1 MASAIL
7 SLYIA
12 DSPMDKKLL
21 DIICCPLTKLPLQLL
36 DSERLARLNA
46 AIQSGEIKN
55 HVAGDLGKELTEA
68 LVTRDGRLVYP
79 IRDGIP
85 ILLEEESIDWNQV
98 VEQARET

>member
-7 SLYIA
+7 SLYIY

-46 AIQSGEIKN
+46 AIRSGEN
-55 HVAGDLGKELTEA
+55 TDHSPGDSGEELTEA

-79 IRDGIP
+79 IRNGIP
-85 ILLEEESIDWNQV
+85 VLLEEESIDWNRT